1 MARSNA
7 VMQNTQLVGRAAMR
21 AWRPGWWDRETAAH
35 QEFAVNTLGFRD
47 SVLTINLSCSGHLV
61 PREFELA
68 SGENFW
74 QEVVETVLDI
84 CPGSERSCGHYLDL
98 DDDLCMILPT
108 DLNHK
113 ATEDLL
119 QQLSAALE
127 SKAQTRWLRPGVP
140 KLSILVRRHLLDR
153 KALLEGIVGFQH
165 KHGYKET
172 KQLLDQ
178 YSDALL
184 CEDLSCIVQSSK
196 HT

>member
-1 MARSNA
+1 M
-7 VMQNTQLVGRAAMR
+7 VGQ
-21 AWRPGWWDRETAAH
+21 RETAAH
-35 QEFAVNTLGFRD
+35 QEFAVNTLGFDD
-47 SVLTINLSCSGHLV
+47 SVLTVNLSCSGHLV

-68 SGENFW
+68 SGGNFW
-74 QEVVETVLDI
+74 QEVVVTVL
-84 CPGSERSCGHYLDL
+84 GSERSCGHYSDL

-108 DLNHK
+108 GFNHK

-153 KALLEGIVGFQH
+153 KALLEGIVEFQH

-184 CEDLSCIVQSSK
+184 CKDLSCLVQSSK